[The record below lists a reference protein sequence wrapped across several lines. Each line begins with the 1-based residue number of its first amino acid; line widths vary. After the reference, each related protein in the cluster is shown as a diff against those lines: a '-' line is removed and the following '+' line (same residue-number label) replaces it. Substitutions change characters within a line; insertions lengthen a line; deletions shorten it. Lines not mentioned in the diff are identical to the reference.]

1 MIGQKNNI
9 NTLIQWRCNKS
20 VPRFIIISGPR
31 GSGRLT
37 LAKLIMKY
45 INAQGIILGN
55 SISDVRQA
63 IEYAY
68 TKSEPTCYIF
78 RDADDMRQEAKMHC
92 LKW

>member
-9 NTLIQWRCNKS
+9 QTLMSWRMNKAI
-20 VPRFIIISGPR
+20 PRFLILSGPR

-68 TKSEPTCYIF
+68 TKSEPTCYI
-78 RDADDMRQEAKMHC
+78 
-92 LKW
+92 